1 MSRDLTRR
9 SSRIARNV
17 KNFETWATYQG
28 CEQVAYSDVPKDLRD
43 DVTKVFTVDGFL
55 PASWASKVT
64 PPADSLPVVLSLTG
78 ACRTAASAWRIGG
91 ISQIPQEGPQVV
103 SEPFLQKR
111 IFRNRREPR
120 AARRPP
126 GRVQSVA
133 ASSFYA
139 RDWREGVGGRLRR
152 ERVSRSIHLFWYQVN
167 HTQDPDNI
175 CSYEVFRSPAL
186 STSSYRYCHIVI
198 G

>member
-28 CEQVAYSDVPKDLRD
+28 CEQVAYSDVPNDLRD
-43 DVTKVFTVDGFL
+43 DVTKVFTVDGLL
-55 PASWASKVT
+55 PASWASKVIST
-64 PPADSLPVVLSLTG
+64 SLPVVLPLMG

-91 ISQIPQEGPQVV
+91 ILQIPQEGPQVV
-103 SEPFLQKR
+103 SKPFLQER
-111 IFRNRREPR
+111 FFQNRGEPR

-126 GRVQSVA
+126 GRVQSLE

-139 RDWREGVGGRLRR
+139 RDRRESVGGRLRR
-152 ERVSRSIHLFWYQVN
+152 ERVSRFLFIYFG
-167 HTQDPDNI
+167 T
-175 CSYEVFRSPAL
+175 R
-186 STSSYRYCHIVI
+186 
-198 G
+198 